1 MVVEAMEDLARSI
14 YSKKII
20 AGRGNCAKSLSLL
33 SPYTFSTDNDL
44 EQLEIFCRLTIVKSI
59 KTLTNRFSNTRA

>member
-1 MVVEAMEDLARSI
+1 MVVEAMEDLAISI

-20 AGRGNCAKSLSLL
+20 DGRRNCAKLLSLF

-44 EQLEIFCRLTIVKSI
+44 EQLEIFGRLTKVNSA
-59 KTLTNRFSNTRA
+59 KTLTNIYQQY